1 MKHDQSK
8 ALWQAANNVLVGG
21 VNSPVRAFKAVGGDP
36 FFAVS
41 GSGPRVRDADGNEY
55 IDYVL
60 SWGPLILGHAHPDVV
75 RAIQD
80 AAANGSS
87 FGIPT
92 ENEIRLAEKIAAHF
106 PTMDKVRLVNSGT
119 EATMSAI
126 RLARGFTGRDLV
138 VKIEGCYHGHVD
150 GLLVKAGSGLLTLGT
165 PTSPGI
171 PDSYAQ
177 CTLTVPFNNLDAVRE
192 VFEARGEDIACII
205 LEPVAGNMGLI
216 PPAPEYLQ
224 GLRTLTNE
232 TGALL
237 IFDEVMT
244 GFRVAIGG
252 AQMRYGIRPDLTTLG
267 KVIGGGLPVGAYGGR
282 AEIMEKLSP
291 EGPVYQAGTL
301 SGNPLA
307 TAAGL
312 ATLTILEEDGV
323 FDGIEE
329 RMTILT
335 TGLSDI
341 ARETGIPIQAAQV
354 GTMAGFFFNDQPVS
368 NFDGAMK
375 SDTDRYAKFFQ
386 SMLDAGVY
394 FAPSQFE
401 AFFFSSA
408 HDQAAIDH
416 TLDAAR
422 KAFKSL

>member
-21 VNSPVRAFKAVGGDP
+21 VNSPVRAFNAVGGDP
-36 FFAVS
+36 FFAAS
-41 GSGPRVRDADGNEY
+41 GSGPCVCDADGNEY

-80 AAANGSS
+80 AAASGSS

-92 ENEIRLAEKIAAHF
+92 ENEIKLAEKIITHY
-106 PTMDKVRLVNSGT
+106 PSMDKVRLVNSGT

-126 RLARGFTGRDLV
+126 RLARGYTGRDLV

-171 PDSYAQ
+171 PEPYAQ
-177 CTLTVPFNNLDAVRE
+177 CTLTIPFNNLDAARE

-205 LEPVAGNMGLI
+205 LEPVAGNMGMI

-224 GLRTLTNE
+224 GLRELTNDS
-232 TGALL
+232 GALL

-244 GFRVAIGG
+244 GSRVAIGG

-267 KVIGGGLPVGAYGGR
+267 KVIGGGLPVGAYGGK
-282 AEIMEKLSP
+282 AEIMQQLSP

-323 FDGIEE
+323 FDAIEKH
-329 RMTILT
+329 MTKLT
-335 TGLSDI
+335 TGLQDI
-341 ARETGIPIQAAQV
+341 AQETGVPIQVAQA
-354 GTMAGFFFNDQPVS
+354 GTMAGFFFNDKPVS
-368 NFDGAMK
+368 NFDEATT
-375 SDTDRYAKFFQ
+375 SDGDRYAKFFQ
-386 SMLDAGVY
+386 HMLDAGVY

-401 AFFFSSA
+401 TFFLSTT
-408 HDQAAIDH
+408 HDDAVIDQ
-416 TLDAAR
+416 TLNVAR
-422 KAFKSL
+422 DAFKSL